1 MDQNFK
7 AFHEFVHQPQ
17 NKEVQEVFQSIIHE
31 VSSIFDWKIK
41 IALVKYRQQNGMNR
55 HLPGQLVRAQNRL
68 LNCKFTENAY
78 DPANDNLFRLS
89 PSPFKSFS
97 FRDDTDKPVTSPY
110 TEIPYASVL
119 LIILLLCRAVSLL
132 FVINVLTTPT
142 RNFTLYICVRRDG
155 SM

>member
-1 MDQNFK
+1 MDQNFQ

-97 FRDDTDKPVTSPY
+97 FRDDTDKPVTLHWNPLCFSPSHSPPLQSRVVAVRYKCINY
-110 TEIPYASVL
+110 TNTQFYFIH
-119 LIILLLCRAVSLL
+119 LC
-132 FVINVLTTPT
+132 
-142 RNFTLYICVRRDG
+142 
-155 SM
+155 